1 MTLVYAFP
9 RVGKV
14 AVEWTVMD
22 PIAESTSL
30 LTGRRFV
37 TAAKRRR
44 RMASVRVSGLTQDGG
59 GMMEVLKDY
68 LRGGVNLVRLRSTR
82 NVLMEAPMADNLRR
96 LTVLDWTVG
105 STDNPLA
112 WQVGTGPDPLR
123 WVSGVVLPVVTLT
136 DSAGYP
142 AAQVSG
148 LPPNRLIARA
158 GEFLEG
164 YVDLNTRQ
172 ARRIVRRVWSDASGV
187 ALVRL
192 VEAFSI
198 VPTGGA
204 SFAAEDEGVFAHVG
218 PLPRA
223 QQPAFA
229 EFSYDWE
236 FREVFADEVT
246 GGFTERNPWL

>member
-30 LTGRRFV
+30 LTGARFV

-44 RMASVRVSGLTQDGG
+44 RAASVRVSGLTQDGG
-59 GMMEVLKDY
+59 GMMEVLKDF

-82 NVLMEAPMADNLRR
+82 NVMTEAPLADDLRR
-96 LTVLDWTVG
+96 LTVIDWTQG
-105 STDNPLA
+105 DTDLA
-112 WQVGTGPDPLR
+112 LGWQVGSGPGALR
-123 WVSGVVLPVVTLT
+123 WVRGVVLPVTLGT
-136 DSAGYP
+136 DSAGY
-142 AAQVSG
+142 ASATVTG

-164 YVDLNTRQ
+164 YVNLDTRQ
-172 ARRIVRRVWSDASGV
+172 ARRIVRRVWSDAAGV
-187 ALVRL
+187 AVVRL
-192 VEAFSI
+192 VEPFTI
-198 VPTGGA
+198 NPTGGA
-204 SFAAEDEGVFAHVG
+204 SFAAEDEGVFRQVG
-218 PLPRA
+218 PMPRA

-229 EFSYDWE
+229 EFTYEWD
-236 FREVFADEVT
+236 FLEVFADEVT
-246 GGFTERNPWL
+246 GGFEERNPWL

>member
-1 MTLVYAFP
+1 
-9 RVGKV
+9 
-14 AVEWTVMD
+14 
-22 PIAESTSL
+22 
-30 LTGRRFV
+30 
-37 TAAKRRR
+37 
-44 RMASVRVSGLTQDGG
+44 
-59 GMMEVLKDY
+59 MEVLKDF
-68 LRGGVNLVRLRSTR
+68 LSGGVNLVRLRSTR
-82 NVLMEAPMADNLRR
+82 NVLMEAPLADNLRR

-123 WVSGVVLPVVTLT
+123 WVSGVVLPVTRGDT

-142 AAQVSG
+142 G
-148 LPPNRLIARA
+148 RA
-158 GEFLEG
+158 GVGLAAEPADRARGRVPEG
-164 YVDLNTRQ
+164 YVDLDTRPG
-172 ARRIVRRVWSDASGV
+172 AAHRAAGV
-187 ALVRL
+187 ERCLGRGGGAAGGG
-192 VEAFSI
+192 AFTI

-229 EFSYDWE
+229 EFAYDWE

-246 GGFTERNPWL
+246 GGFEERNPWL